1 MFIPDN
7 MKDHDIALFLQVVF
21 PAEHFTYAQ
30 AEAITMTIDD
40 MMERNSYG
48 TRDAQVEDHD
58 NCYWASYNCD
68 AYGGVISALDLD
80 QLCDAFTSLSAA
92 YPHALFDIMI
102 EDEDYGQFQYVFLFH
117 DGQCE
122 RDSSTMLE
130 PSLTRFLMG
139 EKPVDRILH
148 FKATTAQM
156 KKIYALFSAEG
167 IDMGNTQEDCLSQF
181 PTDNN

>member
-1 MFIPDN
+1 M
-7 MKDHDIALFLQVVF
+7 AV
-21 PAEHFTYAQ
+21 
-30 AEAITMTIDD
+30 
-40 MMERNSYG
+40 S
-48 TRDAQVEDHD
+48 
-58 NCYWASYNCD
+58 
-68 AYGGVISALDLD
+68 SAPLTLT

-102 EDEDYGQFQYVFLFH
+102 EDEDYGQFQYVFLLH

-122 RDSSTMLE
+122 QDSSTMLE